1 LPASSGPPI
10 LVAGCRPPLDLG
22 RKLRAVAQFGR
33 APVSKTGGWGFKSL
47 RPCKERR
54 MNRQAKRMMQ
64 RQKATGQDRLEA
76 MRQRRAVTSERK
88 RRVPVRQFL
97 KDVRQEL
104 RKVAWPTRKELVGY
118 TIVVLV
124 AVVFLTALVF
134 GMDLSFSK
142 AVLRVFQGG

>member
-1 LPASSGPPI
+1 
-10 LVAGCRPPLDLG
+10 
-22 RKLRAVAQFGR
+22 
-33 APVSKTGGWGFKSL
+33 
-47 RPCKERR
+47 